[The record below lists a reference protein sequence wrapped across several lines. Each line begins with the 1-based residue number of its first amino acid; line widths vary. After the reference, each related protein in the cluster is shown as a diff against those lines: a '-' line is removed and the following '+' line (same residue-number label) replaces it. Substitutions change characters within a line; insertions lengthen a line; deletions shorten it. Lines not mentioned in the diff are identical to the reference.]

1 MDRLKLPLLNL
12 ALLLAATATGGYA
25 QDSTGGAADEKASSP
40 QAKTTPSP
48 QSAEKQKSK
57 KVWTNEE
64 LSSVKGSVSVVGTQ
78 NPTAGNIDAKKPGSY
93 QANHDKALRQ
103 RQIAKYRDQIRQLQ
117 EQIDLDD
124 KRITQ
129 LKNFNGENNAP
140 ANGINP
146 ARGYNMVPLEEQ
158 VKKLEERNK
167 QLQAKIQ
174 DLEYEAMKSGIEPG
188 ELR

>member
-1 MDRLKLPLLNL
+1 MDRLKQPLLNL

-48 QSAEKQKSK
+48 QSAEKQKSR

-103 RQIAKYRDQIRQLQ
+103 RQIAKYRDQIHQLQ

-124 KRITQ
+124 KHITQ
-129 LKNFNGENNAP
+129 LKNFNGEKNAP
-140 ANGINP
+140 AEGRNP
-146 ARGYNMVPLEEQ
+146 SGLQHGTARRTGEEA
-158 VKKLEERNK
+158 EERNK